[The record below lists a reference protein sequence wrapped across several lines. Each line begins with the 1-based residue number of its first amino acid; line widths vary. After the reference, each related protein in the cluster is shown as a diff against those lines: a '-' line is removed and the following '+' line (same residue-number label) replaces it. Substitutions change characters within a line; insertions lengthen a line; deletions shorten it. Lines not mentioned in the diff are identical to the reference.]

1 MYCTDGENTWIGIGK
16 LHAWHI
22 SLIHIY
28 QKSTFKKH
36 WLLYLSKKAIQAML
50 GIKFNTKLKGKKGWF
65 LLVNLRLFFY
75 SETGGKL
82 KGPKYPN
89 LILIIY
95 IINRLKQ

>member
-1 MYCTDGENTWIGIGK
+1 MISIKKVLFENIDFY
-16 LHAWHI
+16 I
-22 SLIHIY
+22 S
-28 QKSTFKKH
+28 Q
-36 WLLYLSKKAIQAML
+36 KKAIQAML

-75 SETGGKL
+75 SETGEKL

-95 IINRLKQ
+95 IINCLKQ